1 MEAFSRTKAS
11 LVLAVCE
18 KGAPSSTSMI
28 LDRSMHL
35 GIPKP
40 FCVEAV
46 RGRCP
51 QQHTHEPKPLEPPWL
66 TNPKYKGY
74 KRKDIFKRKQKQ
86 KPIHYIINIDPNF
99 LSSLNVNIENI
110 NSNGKIYLKEKNP
123 IDYIFSKN
131 YKKNLRK
138 EVR

>member
-11 LVLAVCE
+11 LVLTVCE

-40 FCVEAV
+40 FCVDAV

-51 QQHTHEPKPLEPPWL
+51 NSTRHELMLVQASACTKA
-66 TNPKYKGY
+66 
-74 KRKDIFKRKQKQ
+74 
-86 KPIHYIINIDPNF
+86 
-99 LSSLNVNIENI
+99 SLV
-110 NSNGKIYLKEKNP
+110 LM
-123 IDYIFSKN
+123 
-131 YKKNLRK
+131 
-138 EVR
+138 V